1 MRVDVLSAELHLRGA
16 DHAVEL
22 LRHELGRPVGLD
34 VPGDARRYE
43 GGMRKVLLWE
53 IPECPISFRPI
64 PI

>member
-34 VPGDARRYE
+34 VPGDARRDE
-43 GGMRKVLLWE
+43 GGTRKVLLW
-53 IPECPISFRPI
+53 
-64 PI
+64 